1 MELPDL
7 KAEECFLFKEKKGE
21 VMKCL
26 KMLLWSFMA
35 VFLVVGLFKEGVT
48 NFTDVI
54 VLMLLGTVL
63 LIEGIEYKNNIKKD
77 YRFYITFIYGLIAYF
92 LAAYILFVT
101 YG

>member
-48 NFTDVI
+48 NFTDAI

-63 LIEGIEYKNNIKKD
+63 LIEGIEYKNNI
-77 YRFYITFIYGLIAYF
+77 
-92 LAAYILFVT
+92 
-101 YG
+101 

>member
-1 MELPDL
+1 
-7 KAEECFLFKEKKGE
+7 
-21 VMKCL
+21 MKCL